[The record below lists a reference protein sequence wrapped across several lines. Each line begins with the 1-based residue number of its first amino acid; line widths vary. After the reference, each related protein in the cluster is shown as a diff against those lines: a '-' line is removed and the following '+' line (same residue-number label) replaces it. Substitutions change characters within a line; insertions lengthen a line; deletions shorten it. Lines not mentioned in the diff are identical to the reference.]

1 MQLQLLWIKP
11 NSDLYVAS
19 PVITICGVLHIWLCV
34 LSTCMAFVLHLH
46 CKLCPLPSISTPT
59 SHPCNILFPL
69 LISVSVLSFSPR
81 ALNKTEIESM
91 GIKMLPG
98 YKDPYHGRPLT
109 KGELGC
115 FLSHYNIWK
124 EVSRS
129 DGPRASCFTC
139 TWQITFTAEKHSDS
153 ARARTDSLFYL
164 FQ

>member
-19 PVITICGVLHIWLCV
+19 PVITICRVLHIWLCV
-34 LSTCMAFVLHLH
+34 LSTCMLLFYICIVNST
-46 CKLCPLPSISTPT
+46 LCLPF
-59 SHPCNILFPL
+59 SHPHPIPCNVLFPL

-139 TWQITFTAEKHSDS
+139 TWQITFTAEKHSNS
-153 ARARTDSLFYL
+153 AHARTDSLFYL